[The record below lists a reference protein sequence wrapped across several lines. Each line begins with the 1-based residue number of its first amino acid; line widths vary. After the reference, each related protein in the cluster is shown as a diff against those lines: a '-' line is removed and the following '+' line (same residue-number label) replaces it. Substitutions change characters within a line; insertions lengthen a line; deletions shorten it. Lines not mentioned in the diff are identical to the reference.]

1 MRQRILSVSNSP
13 LQSLMLNGGLC
24 ELIVGAQVTVQ
35 VVVERVRGVRA
46 EVRRQS
52 PDGQVHLTQPPGGR
66 VGLLP
71 KDGDIVALSAVRFDE
86 LSPTGRIS
94 HPNPARV
101 IDAPTIRL
109 QNLDQ
114 QADNRGRRV
123 ELSTLLAF
131 SAGKLAQE
139 VLVRRAPGC
148 PGLALTITKAN
159 RTVQVTSSPRRR
171 LSSVARP

>member
-1 MRQRILSVSNSP
+1 
-13 LQSLMLNGGLC
+13 
-24 ELIVGAQVTVQ
+24 
-35 VVVERVRGVRA
+35 A
-46 EVRRQS
+46 EVGVNP

-86 LSPTGRIS
+86 LLRLDEHPTRTT
-94 HPNPARV
+94 ARV

-139 VLVRRAPGC
+139 VLVDFTEDV
-148 PGLALTITKAN
+148 L
-159 RTVQVTSSPRRR
+159 
-171 LSSVARP
+171 